1 MTATLTMLAGFSG
14 STVGEEPDGGLIG
27 DANGDV
33 FGTTLAGGA
42 FGGGTVF
49 ELVKTAVSTPITLA
63 SFSMG
68 SSGDGPMVGLIAD
81 ANGDLFG
88 TASAG
93 GASNH
98 GVGRGER
105 SLTLGTSLR
114 PRRRAAFSALLA
126 TMPGNGGLGV
136 CVKHVAEC
144 GLASDEMAGLARDAG
159 GIAAGVVN

>member
-63 SFSMG
+63 SLDG
-68 SSGDGPMVGLIAD
+68 TSGYGPMVGLIAD

-126 TMPGNGGLGV
+126 TRPATEASASASSTSPSAAWRLTRWRAWLAMLVESP
-136 CVKHVAEC
+136 
-144 GLASDEMAGLARDAG
+144 LAS
-159 GIAAGVVN
+159 